1 MPEFLCARFIAVDL
15 VFEVPASPVAAVN
28 AGDVWPAA
36 FTLALA
42 NGRWEIDAVIEGT
55 TEKMAHA
62 E

>member
-1 MPEFLCARFIAVDL
+1 MPEVLCARFIIVDL

-36 FTLALA
+36 LA